1 MEFPGFLFSFLLA
14 LVPPA
19 AAFPHYVEC
28 DLSSSAGAANVMTAT
43 SLMGSAPNDVSDIID
58 VDTTEFGD
66 GTTVTVTL
74 ENMQDG
80 GFVHVSD
87 GTLSGGSWT
96 AKCDDRVLHKTDSLT
111 SSDFVLTWTAPAL
124 ASSVEKVTISVGTA
138 PGYSVVKRQQLELTN
153 PNYDSAAS
161 LAPSVAPAPS
171 AAPEEFSC
179 ESDDPAYTFKY
190 TFSDL
195 GVSFYWKVTTDKLN
209 AKITSDAGGWGKH
222 L

>member
-1 MEFPGFLFSFLLA
+1 MTFDPI
-14 LVPPA
+14 
-19 AAFPHYVEC
+19 YV
-28 DLSSSAGAANVMTAT
+28 SN
-43 SLMGSAPNDVSDIID
+43 IIS

-74 ENMQDG
+74 TNMQNG

-96 AKCDDRVLHKTDSLT
+96 AKCDNRVLHKQNSLT

-124 ASSVEKVTISVGTA
+124 ASPVEKVTISVGTA
-138 PGYSVVKRQQLELTN
+138 TGKSVVKRQQLELTN
-153 PNYDSAAS
+153 PNYDSAES
-161 LAPSVAPAPS
+161 LAPS